1 MKFAIIGDIHSNK
14 YALKSVLNDIQ
25 KKDVDFILS
34 TGDLVGYL
42 THPNEVI
49 QMLRESNVLSIMG
62 NHDQRVAETR
72 AITETAINT
81 MTTDEIF
88 SKGSLAFNNLE
99 ITSKNKD
106 YLKNLPKQ
114 LKLRCNDFKLL
125 MVHGSPTK
133 IDEYIYPDSEK
144 LIEISK
150 KVDEDII
157 ISGHTH
163 SPYHLI
169 KNGKHFINPGSVGKP
184 KDRRYE
190 ATYMILDITNEIR
203 SNIVQVDYPI
213 DELIKAIK
221 KNPFVSNDLIDHLK
235 KGY

>member
-14 YALKSVLNDIQ
+14 YALKSVLDDIQ

-49 QMLRESNVLSIMG
+49 HMLRENNVLPIMG
-62 NHDQRVAETR
+62 NHDQRIAN
-72 AITETAINT
+72 ANSITKEEIES
-81 MTTDEIF
+81 MTTDEVF

-99 ITSKNKD
+99 ITSKNKK
-106 YLKNLPKQ
+106 YLKNLPKK
-114 LKLRCNDFKLL
+114 LKLYCNDFELL

-133 IDEYIYPDSEK
+133 IDEYLYSDSEK
-144 LIEISK
+144 LIEVSK
-150 KVDEDII
+150 KVDADII

-163 SPYHLI
+163 LPYHLI

-184 KDRRYE
+184 KDHRYE
-190 ATYMILDITNEIR
+190 ATYMILNITDQIQ

-213 DELIKAIK
+213 EELINAIK
-221 KNPFVSNDLIDHLK
+221 NNPFVSNDLIDHLK
-235 KGY
+235 EGY

>member
-14 YALKSVLNDIQ
+14 YALQSVLEDIQ

-49 QMLRESNVLSIMG
+49 HMLRDSNVLSIMG
-62 NHDQRVAETR
+62 NHDERVAESNPIKIE
-72 AITETAINT
+72 AIQKISL
-81 MTTDEIF
+81 DEVF
-88 SKGSLAFNNLE
+88 RKDSLAFTNFE
-99 ITSKNKD
+99 ITSNNRA
-106 YLKNLPKQ
+106 YLKNLPKY
-114 LKLRCNDFKLL
+114 LRLSCNGFQLL
-125 MVHGSPTK
+125 MVHGSPRK
-133 IDEYIYPDSEK
+133 IDEYLYPDGEK

-150 KVDEDII
+150 SIAEDII

-163 SPYHLI
+163 APYHLI

-190 ATYMILDITNEIR
+190 ATYMNLNVTDQIQ

-213 DELIKAIK
+213 EAQINAIK
-221 KNPFVSNDLIDHLK
+221 NNPFVSNDLIDHLK

>member
-14 YALKSVLNDIQ
+14 YALKSVLDDIQ
-25 KKDVDFILS
+25 RKNVDFILS

-49 QMLRESNVLSIMG
+49 EMLRKHNVLSIMG
-62 NHDQRVAETR
+62 NHDQRLAN
-72 AITETAINT
+72 ASPISIKKIKS
-81 MTTDEIF
+81 MTSDEVF
-88 SKGSLAFNNLE
+88 SKGSLAFNSLE
-99 ITSKNKD
+99 ITSDNRM
-106 YLKNLPKQ
+106 YLKNLPLQ
-114 LKLRCNDFKLL
+114 LKLSLNGFELL
-125 MVHGSPTK
+125 LVHGSPSK
-133 IDEYIYPDSEK
+133 IDEYLYPDSEE
-144 LIEISK
+144 LIEFSQNI
-150 KVDEDII
+150 DENII

-163 SPYHLI
+163 LPYHLI
-169 KNGKHFINPGSVGKP
+169 KNDKHFINPGSVGKP

-221 KNPFVSNDLIDHLK
+221 KNPFISNDLIDHLK
-235 KGY
+235 EGY